1 MVAQQTLNLSSL
13 GSNPSGSINGCSIM
27 DSATGFYPVMC
38 RFDSYQ
44 PYGGSSNGKTNG
56 C

>member
-13 GSNPSGSINGCSIM
+13 GSNPSSSIDGCSIK
-27 DSATGFYPVMC
+27 DSAAGFYPVKY

-44 PYGGSSNGKTNG
+44 PYLVS
-56 C
+56 